1 MYDNIALKSKEV
13 TLFEVLDR
21 ILDKGIVI
29 KGNLTISVADV
40 DLIYIGLQA
49 IITSVD
55 RFMGMS
61 DISGQQ
67 SAMDRYAER
76 QSIVED

>member
-1 MYDNIALKSKEV
+1 MEDHIALSSREV

-29 KGNLTISVADV
+29 KGDLMISIANIN
-40 DLIYIGLQA
+40 LIYVGLQI

-55 RFMGMS
+55 KIFRV
-61 DISGQQ
+61 DDHI
-67 SAMDRYAER
+67 ADA
-76 QSIVED
+76 VEIL

>member
-1 MYDNIALKSKEV
+1 MDDNFALSSKEV

-29 KGNLTISVADV
+29 KGDLMISIADV
-40 DLIYIGLQA
+40 NLIYVGLQI

-55 RFMGMS
+55 KLLRVEPNKK
-61 DISGQQ
+61 DISGLLL
-67 SAMDRYAER
+67 
-76 QSIVED
+76 

>member
-1 MYDNIALKSKEV
+1 MDDNFALRSKEV

-29 KGNLTISVADV
+29 KGDLIISIADV
-40 DLIYIGLQA
+40 NLIYVGLQV

-55 RFMGMS
+55 RLLRVEPEKK
-61 DISGQQ
+61 DVSGLLL
-67 SAMDRYAER
+67 
-76 QSIVED
+76 

>member
-1 MYDNIALKSKEV
+1 MEGLLVDDNFALRSKEV

-29 KGNLTISVADV
+29 KGDLIISIADV
-40 DLIYIGLQA
+40 NLIYIGLQV

-55 RFMGMS
+55 RLLRCESNKQDMS
-61 DISGQQ
+61 
-67 SAMDRYAER
+67 RLLR
-76 QSIVED
+76 

>member
-29 KGNLTISVADV
+29 SGDLTISVADV
-40 DLIYIGLQA
+40 NLIYIGLQA
-49 IITSVD
+49 VITSVD
-55 RFMGMS
+55 RITGV
-61 DISGQQ
+61 
-67 SAMDRYAER
+67 DRSYGAD
-76 QSIVED
+76 V

>member
-1 MYDNIALKSKEV
+1 MEVLLVDDNFALRSKEV

-29 KGNLTISVADV
+29 KGDLIISIADV
-40 DLIYIGLQA
+40 NLIYVGLQV

-55 RFMGMS
+55 RLLRCEPNKQDMS
-61 DISGQQ
+61 
-67 SAMDRYAER
+67 RLLR
-76 QSIVED
+76 

>member
-1 MYDNIALKSKEV
+1 MEEQIALSSREV

-29 KGNLTISVADV
+29 RGDLMISIANIN
-40 DLIYIGLQA
+40 LIYVGLQV

-55 RFMGMS
+55 KIFRVDDS
-61 DISGQQ
+61 VAD
-67 SAMDRYAER
+67 A
-76 QSIVED
+76 VEIL

>member
-29 KGNLTISVADV
+29 KGDLVISVADV
-40 DLIYIGLQA
+40 DLIYVGLQA
-49 IITSVD
+49 VITSVD
-55 RFMGMS
+55 RIFR
-61 DISGQQ
+61 DELESGK
-67 SAMDRYAER
+67 
-76 QSIVED
+76 

>member
-1 MYDNIALKSKEV
+1 MNDNIALRSKQI

-29 KGNLTISVADV
+29 KGDLLISIADV
-40 DLIYIGLQA
+40 NLIYIGLKV

-55 RFMGMS
+55 RILG
-61 DISGQQ
+61 
-67 SAMDRYAER
+67 AE
-76 QSIVED
+76 SKEKLNNELKF